1 MRAYDT
7 IEVGGNASAM
17 NAAATTTARVLVI
30 DDDEIVL
37 ETVKALLEGAG
48 YFVHCLAS
56 PIGATQVIVSQQINV
71 VVVDLNMPVMQGDR
85 FISLLRSWDKIR
97 DVPTVLLSSA
107 SPATLH
113 AVAKELPGVATV
125 SKATMHRTLPETLHR
140 VLGRT
145 RAGAAAAGGKAPA
158 TPGATAGGTLSS
170 KTLTGIDTGTAG
182 GLRRK

>member
-1 MRAYDT
+1 MT
-7 IEVGGNASAM
+7 
-17 NAAATTTARVLVI
+17 AAATTTARVLVI

-48 YFVHCLAS
+48 YHVHCLAS

-97 DVPTVLLSSA
+97 DVPTILLSSA

-125 SKATMHRTLPETLHR
+125 SKTTMHRTLPETLQR
-140 VLGRT
+140 VLSRARGVAPAAPGKPPASPDGSPAGPLGSKT
-145 RAGAAAAGGKAPA
+145 LAGADPNRAGAA
-158 TPGATAGGTLSS
+158 
-170 KTLTGIDTGTAG
+170 
-182 GLRRK
+182 RRK